1 MPKLFIDLDGPILD
15 VSVKYCQVYS
25 DLVCEL
31 GGVPLAI
38 QDYWCRKR
46 SRVPDSETL
55 QASDVAGAELPR
67 FRQLRKDRIE
77 TQDYWKFDRVW
88 PEMLDLMAT
97 SPLRGKLVLVTLRNR
112 PDALEEELAALGI
125 RDWFEAVLSTNGDA
139 AGPDRHSAKVE
150 IVSRKFGNVNG
161 GWFIGDT
168 ETDLRAGNAL
178 GLRRAAVTFGIR
190 EAALLE
196 KENPEEL
203 FHHPSEMT
211 RWLESLAH
219 QTL

>member
-1 MPKLFIDLDGPILD
+1 MTLLFDLDGPILD
-15 VSVKYCQVYS
+15 VSEKYYRVYF

-31 GGVPLAI
+31 GGEPLDK
-38 QDYWCRKR
+38 QDYWNRKR

-55 QASDVAGAELPR
+55 EASNIAGADVAR

-77 TQDYWKFDRVW
+77 TRDYWKLDRVW
-88 PEMLDLMAT
+88 PEMVDTMAT
-97 SPLRGKLVLVTLRNR
+97 SPLGGKLVLVTLRNR
-112 PDALEEELAALGI
+112 TDVLEEELAALGI
-125 RDWFEAVLSTNGDA
+125 RDWFKAVLATDGDA
-139 AGPDRHSAKVE
+139 DGPDRHSAKVG
-150 IVSRKFGNVNG
+150 IVSRKFGNVSG

-178 GLRRAAVTFGIR
+178 GLHRAAVTFGIR
-190 EAALLE
+190 ESALLE
-196 KENPEEL
+196 KEDPEKI

-219 QTL
+219 PTI